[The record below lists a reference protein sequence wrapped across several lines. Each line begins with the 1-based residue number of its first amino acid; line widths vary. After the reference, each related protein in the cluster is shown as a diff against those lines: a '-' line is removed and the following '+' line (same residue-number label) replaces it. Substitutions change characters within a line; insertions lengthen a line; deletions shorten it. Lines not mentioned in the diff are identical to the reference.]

1 MCIKPIEG
9 LRTRHQHAFPIM
21 YGNGGSNSV

>member
-9 LRTRHQHAFPIM
+9 LRTRQQHAFPIM
-21 YGNGGSNSV
+21 YGNGENNSV